1 MSNISE
7 TPQANVQRTGVV
19 DGGSTVPPAPNQV
32 VDSSQDSTYVSP
44 SPSPSP
50 SESFTAMSPY
60 KIGGN
65 CMLRRGGRRSL
76 KKHGRKSH
84 KKHGRKSHK
93 KHGRKSHKKHGR
105 K

>member
-1 MSNISE
+1 MSNILE
-7 TPQANVQRTGVV
+7 TQQANSQRAVV
-19 DGGSTVPPAPNQV
+19 IDGGSTVPPAPNQV
-32 VDSSQDSTYVSP
+32 VDSSQDSTYVAP
-44 SPSPSP
+44 T
-50 SESFTAMSPY
+50 ESFTSMSPY

-65 CMLRRGGRRSL
+65 CMLQRGGRRSH

>member
-7 TPQANVQRTGVV
+7 TPQANVQRTVVV
-19 DGGSTVPPAPNQV
+19 DGSSTIPAPPV
-32 VDSSQDSTYVSP
+32 SVEVDSSKDSTYI
-44 SPSPSP
+44 SP
-50 SESFTAMSPY
+50 SESFTSMSPY

-65 CMLRRGGRRSL
+65 CMLRRGGRRTH

>member
-1 MSNISE
+1 MSNILE
-7 TPQANVQRTGVV
+7 TDQAISQRAVV
-19 DGGSTVPPAPNQV
+19 IDGGSTVPSLPNQV
-32 VDSSQDSTYVSP
+32 VDSSQDATYI
-44 SPSPSP
+44 SP
-50 SESFTAMSPY
+50 SESFTSMSPY

-65 CMLRRGGRRSL
+65 CMLRRGGRSQ

>member
-1 MSNISE
+1 MSNNSE
-7 TPQANVQRTGVV
+7 TTQSISQRTGVV
-19 DGGSTVPPAPNQV
+19 DKEITIPAPPV
-32 VDSSQDSTYVSP
+32 SVEVDSSQDATYI
-44 SPSPSP
+44 SP
-50 SESFTAMSPY
+50 SESFTSMSPY

-93 KHGRKSHKKHGR
+93 KHGRK
-105 K
+105 